1 MFRTLARLRR
11 DTRKS
16 PRVADETTSR
26 GSTMVMITRVGGI
39 GDHQCQQQQQLP
51 PIAHTTMN
59 KFTTIVSLVLL
70 PFSCL
75 SQPRVNMADRMW
87 ASTEVLPRST
97 EVNNHA
103 MVNESMRYAIPIC
116 SM

>member
-39 GDHQCQQQQQLP
+39 GDHQCQQQQ
-51 PIAHTTMN
+51 TTMN

>member
-1 MFRTLARLRR
+1 
-11 DTRKS
+11 
-16 PRVADETTSR
+16 
-26 GSTMVMITRVGGI
+26 
-39 GDHQCQQQQQLP
+39 
-51 PIAHTTMN
+51 
-59 KFTTIVSLVLL
+59 
-70 PFSCL
+70 
-75 SQPRVNMADRMW
+75 MADRMW